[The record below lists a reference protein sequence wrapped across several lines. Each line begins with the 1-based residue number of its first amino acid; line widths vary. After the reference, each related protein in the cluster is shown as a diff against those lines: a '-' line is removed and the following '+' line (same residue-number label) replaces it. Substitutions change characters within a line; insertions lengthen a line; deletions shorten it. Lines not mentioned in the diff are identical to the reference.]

1 MSKDLKIFA
10 INNVTFKQPLPSKKA
25 FKKYREIRNKE
36 WVDELKNIIR
46 ANPTLDLIE
55 DGIAKRVIRID
66 IGSGINIKET
76 KEG

>member
-10 INNVTFKQPLPSKKA
+10 INNVTFKKPLSSKKA
-25 FKKYREIRNKE
+25 FKKYREIREKE

-55 DGIAKRVIRID
+55 DSRVLKID
-66 IGSGINIKET
+66 IGSGISIKET

>member
-10 INNVTFKQPLPSKKA
+10 INNVTFNQPLSSKKA
-25 FKKYREIRNKE
+25 FKKYKEIRKKE
-36 WVDELKNIIR
+36 WIDELKNIIR

-55 DGIAKRVIRID
+55 DGIAKRVIRLD

>member
-10 INNVTFKQPLPSKKA
+10 INNVTLKKPLSSKKA
-25 FKKYREIRNKE
+25 FKKYREIREKE

-55 DGIAKRVIRID
+55 DGIAKRVIRLD
-66 IGSGINIKET
+66 IGSGISIGLSAT
-76 KEG
+76 